1 MLKLKCDRSAE
12 RSSVKFTKYMS
23 RLGKKPIK
31 IPGAVTVKYHEGSL
45 TVKGP
50 KGELVFR
57 VHPHVV
63 ITVND
68 SEKTVGV
75 GVTDPEALLD
85 RGLWGLTHKLIRNMF
100 EGVTTGFSKSLELIG
115 VGFKVALA
123 GNKLNLDLGFSHPV
137 VFELPKGVEAKIEK
151 NVVTLSGSDKQQV
164 GEVAAKIRKLKKP
177 EPYKGKGIR
186 YVGEVVRQKAGKAVK
201 AAGAK

>member
-1 MLKLKCDRSAE
+1 
-12 RSSVKFTKYMS
+12 MS

-31 IPGAVTVKYHEGSL
+31 IPSAATVKYAEGTL

-57 VHPHVV
+57 AHPHAV

-68 SEKTVGV
+68 AAKEVGV
-75 GVTDPEALLD
+75 GVTNPELLLD
-85 RGLWGLTHKLIRNMF
+85 RGLWGLTHKIVRNMI
-100 EGVTTGFSKSLELIG
+100 EGVTAGFSKQLELVG
-115 VGFKVALA
+115 VGFKVAVA

-137 VFELPKGVEAKIEK
+137 IFELPKGVEAKVEK
-151 NVVTLSGSDKQQV
+151 NVITLSSADKQLV
-164 GEVAAKIRKLKKP
+164 GQTAAQIRKLKKP

-186 YVGEVVRQKAGKAVK
+186 YVGETVREKAGKAAK

>member
-1 MLKLKCDRSAE
+1 
-12 RSSVKFTKYMS
+12 MS

-31 IPGAVTVKYHEGSL
+31 IPAAVTVKYHEGAL

-57 VHPHVV
+57 AHPHAV
-63 ITVND
+63 ISVND
-68 SEKTVGV
+68 DLKLVSV
-75 GVTDPEALLD
+75 GVTDPTALLD
-85 RGLWGLTHKLIRNMF
+85 RGLWGLTHKIIRNMF
-100 EGVTTGFSKSLELIG
+100 EGVTTGFSKSLELVG

-123 GNKLNLDLGFSHPV
+123 GSKLNLDLGFSHPV
-137 VFELPKGVEAKIEK
+137 VFELPKGVEAKVEK
-151 NVVTLSGSDKQQV
+151 NVVTISGADKQLV

-186 YVGEVVRQKAGKAVK
+186 YVGEIVRQKAGKAAK